1 MKIIEL
7 EKAKENMMENVLNFI
22 NSFFDKFERA
32 PSIFEIE
39 TALDISYQTVL
50 NALFYLHRQN
60 KLYFNSIEGSVV
72 TPYMRDNGYEDIVY
86 LEIIGNIPCGLP
98 FCETENHSKALAL
111 SRSLLGPGE
120 FYALVAEGDSMKNA
134 GIENGDVVII
144 KKTDNVLPGSIV
156 VALTDNSESTLKTLA
171 FDEELN
177 LYFLHPENDKYDDIY
192 SKYIT
197 VQGIAVKLIKFN
209 AS

>member
-1 MKIIEL
+1 MKVIEL
-7 EKAKENMMENVLNFI
+7 EKAKENMLDSVVNFI
-22 NSFFDKFERA
+22 NSFFDKFGRA

-39 TALDISYQTVL
+39 TALDIAYQTVL
-50 NALFYLHRQN
+50 NSLFCLHRQN

-72 TPYMRDNGYEDIVY
+72 TPHMRENGYEDIVY

-98 FCETENHSKALAL
+98 VCESENHTRVLAL

-134 GIENGDVVII
+134 GIENGDIVVI
-144 KKTDNVLPGSIV
+144 KKTENVLPGSIV

-171 FDEELN
+171 FDEDLN
-177 LYFLHPENDKYDDIY
+177 LYFLHPENDKYQDIY
-192 SKYIT
+192 AKNIT
-197 VQGIAVKLIKFN
+197 VQGMAVKLIKLN